1 MDHLAGALGAPAR
14 AQQRAATRWE
24 RAITETGARW
34 AHTDTDTDAGDGP
47 DPGPGAA
54 ARGV

>member
-24 RAITETGARW
+24 RALTETGARW
-34 AHTDTDTDAGDGP
+34 AHTDGGDGP
-47 DPGPGAA
+47 DPGPIVPAT
-54 ARGV
+54 GV